1 MEMLS
6 WLKKVSHD
14 TDKKDLLLLID
25 NMHDII
31 NALLEKNKDNEK
43 LIKELTQGRKN

>member
-6 WLKKVSHD
+6 WMKKVNLD
-14 TDKKDLLLLID
+14 TDKKELLMLID

-31 NALLEKNKDNEK
+31 NALLEKNKDNER
-43 LIKELTQGRKN
+43 LIKALTQGQKN